1 MDGQTVDYHVY
12 GAFDWLGTKSCLILV
27 LCIMSSWVIIF
38 HMCRIMLCFRWN
50 VLPLKFCEHNVKLLS
65 WMTGP
70 SPL

>member
-38 HMCRIMLCFRWN
+38 GM
-50 VLPLKFCEHNVKLLS
+50 PLYFTCVE
-65 WMTGP
+65 
-70 SPL
+70 